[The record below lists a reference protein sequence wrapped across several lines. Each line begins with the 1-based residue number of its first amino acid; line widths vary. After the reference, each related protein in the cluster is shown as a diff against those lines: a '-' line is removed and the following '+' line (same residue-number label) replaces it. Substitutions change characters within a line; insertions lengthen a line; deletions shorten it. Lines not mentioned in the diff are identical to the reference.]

1 MILAVNKMHA
11 AVRAILVASAKTT
24 VVDSN
29 VGVSSK
35 VFAVIAQTV
44 TESSTVNLGRS
55 TAWNL
60 LADDEYQVSPYW
72 KLSTL
77 HQ

>member
-29 VGVSSK
+29 VGISSNL
-35 VFAVIAQTV
+35 FAVIAQTV
-44 TESSTVNLGRS
+44 TESSTANLGRS
-55 TAWNL
+55 MAWNL
-60 LADDEYQVSPYW
+60 LADDEYQVSPNW
-72 KLSTL
+72 KVSTL